1 MACYVVI
8 CLHNKDLDEV
18 IAMAKKSSRTTVASH
33 TFSTHHTLVRDA
45 LTSTRAL
52 YTLLFQYGGEKSVK
66 DIMGSHEVDRQKGRT
81 IR

>member
-52 YTLLFQYGGEKSVK
+52 YTLLF
-66 DIMGSHEVDRQKGRT
+66 
-81 IR
+81 